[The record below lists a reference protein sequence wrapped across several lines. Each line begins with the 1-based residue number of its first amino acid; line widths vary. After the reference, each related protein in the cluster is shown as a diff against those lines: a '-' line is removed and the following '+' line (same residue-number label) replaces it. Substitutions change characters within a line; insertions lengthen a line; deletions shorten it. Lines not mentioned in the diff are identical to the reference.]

1 MNTMRVQV
9 MTLLLLLLIVV
20 GLPRATSGWSATLQ
34 KVTVLTRNG
43 ARGLS
48 SLSDGKMTCDNCKLS
63 PAGQEMS
70 FRLGAFLRSRY
81 SDALGLGRH
90 LNTTLVSFRAM
101 QAARTI
107 ATGQGVTLGMFPGAL
122 PLVRYRPARDDVLL
136 AATQSWPSWLLQD
149 LWRGKVHLDNAWA
162 SERLTPEDREALSR
176 FLPPGNAGLCER
188 SPALCAM
195 YVYDSWCVN
204 ASAGHEDPAL
214 QPLLPALQAV
224 TRRLLW
230 RLYGADPRDP
240 ENRGMGPL
248 AGPLLREVLSSTF
261 SSSSDDGSSS
271 TSSTR
276 LAVYVGPMPVVFA
289 VLSGL
294 GLFDAANTLAGY
306 SPPVPQFGDAI
317 AFEHTT
323 VGAEHY
329 VHVYQFTWVSGG
341 TNASGY
347 TGKRL
352 EVSCMDAEG
361 NTYASS
367 ATAHGCTVA
376 DMRRYLD
383 SLGATEGQCFATGAA
398 LAAAD
403 CVGKDAPP
411 GGSLCHMYRAK
422 CPAAPC
428 GGVSGT
434 VADPS
439 RGFACQDAE
448 LNKGTSYLAA
458 AVVALGAP
466 CVLAGSIF
474 GLYFSGRICRW
485 ACFSKRLADV

>member
-1 MNTMRVQV
+1 MNAMRAQV
-9 MTLLLLLLIVV
+9 MTLLLLLLLVV
-20 GLPRATSGWSATLQ
+20 GLPRAASGWSATLQ

-48 SLSDGKMTCDNCKLS
+48 SLSDGKMNCDNCKLS
-63 PAGQEMS
+63 AVGRDMS
-70 FRLGAFLRSRY
+70 FHLGVFLRSRY
-81 SDALGLGRH
+81 SDALGLGKR
-90 LNTTLVSFRAM
+90 LNTTLVSFRAA

-149 LWRGKVHLDNAWA
+149 LWRGKAHLDDAWA
-162 SERLTPEDREALSR
+162 SERLTLKDRKALSR
-176 FLPPGNAGLCER
+176 FLPPSNAGLCER
-188 SPALCAM
+188 SPALCAL
-195 YVYDSWCVN
+195 YVYDSWGVN
-204 ASAGHEDPAL
+204 ASAGHEDAAL
-214 QPLLPALQAV
+214 RPLLPALQTV
-224 TRRLLW
+224 TRRILW

-240 ENRGMGPL
+240 DNRGMGPL
-248 AGPLLREVLSSTF
+248 AGPLLREVLSGPF
-261 SSSSDDGSSS
+261 SSYSDDGSSS

-294 GLFDAANTLAGY
+294 GLFDAVNTLAGD
-306 SPPVPQFGDAI
+306 SSPVPQFGDAI

-323 VGAEHY
+323 AGGEHY
-329 VHVYQFTWVSGG
+329 VQVYQFTWASGG

-352 EVSCMDAEG
+352 EVSCMDSEG

-367 ATAHGCTVA
+367 AAPHGCTVA

-383 SLGATEGQCFATGAA
+383 SLGAAEGQCFATGAA
-398 LAAAD
+398 LVAAG
-403 CVGKDAPP
+403 CGGKDAPP
-411 GGSLCHMYRAK
+411 AGSLCHMYRDK

-428 GGVSGT
+428 GGVPGT
-434 VADPS
+434 IADPS
-439 RGFACQDAE
+439 RGFACQDAG

-458 AVVALGAP
+458 AIVALGAP

-474 GLYFSGRICRW
+474 GLYFPGHIWR
-485 ACFSKRLADV
+485 